1 MVMKNDKF
9 RNALKNSDLENI
21 KREYETALSAV
32 FGTIMWDNMQLF
44 GEWTNNS
51 DFSEWLSDLVFD
63 EIMNRKNKQG

>member
-21 KREYETALSAV
+21 KREYETALSDV
-32 FGTIMWDNMQLF
+32 FGIIMWDNMQLF

-51 DFSEWLSDLVFD
+51 DFSKWLSGIIFD
-63 EIMNRKNKQG
+63 EIMKKQKR